1 MQLDLF
7 THSTPR
13 TRGRAE
19 VPEASAY
26 LPVYRVQL
34 VHETGPVPAANG

>member
-13 TRGRAE
+13 TRGQIE

-34 VHETGPVPAANG
+34 VHVLTPASE